1 MQIQLGEGGAFG
13 PGLDVVVQV
22 LQIIIPIGF
31 VLGVELD
38 HPGGCFQFVEGVLQR
53 VFQRITDFAQP
64 VRVAALGA
72 NGGQLEE
79 SRAGYAV
86 LQQHGLLCRQ
96 VVDPGQQ
103 VDEGSVDVVQAGDVG
118 GGGRFLFG
126 IAPILRRGDAL
137 RGQALEV
144 AIRIGLESF

>member
-1 MQIQLGEGGAFG
+1 M
-13 PGLDVVVQV
+13 QV
-22 LQIIIPIGF
+22 LEIIVPIGF

-38 HPGGCFQFVEGVLQR
+38 HPGRCFQFVEGVLQR

-72 NGGQLEE
+72 NGCQLEE
-79 SRAGYAV
+79 GCAGNAV

-126 IAPILRRGDAL
+126 IAPILRGGNAL
-137 RGQALEV
+137 RGQTLEV
-144 AIRIGLESF
+144 TIGSGLEGF